1 MQRSKNNVEKH
12 LSLIKEYK
20 SLNKLVKT
28 TCRNDLRVY
37 EDRIASNCISNP
49 KVVHKFIRDKTVI
62 KDDIRALMDDNNKII
77 TDPELIC
84 ETLNEWFFSVF
95 RKEDCV
101 NMPTCNPPSSIC
113 SNLIVNPFDIESR
126 LSKLDGNKSIGP
138 DSIHPFEINNVP

>member
-1 MQRSKNNVEKH
+1 VQRSKNNVEKH

-20 SLNKLVKT
+20 SLYKLVKT
-28 TCRNDLRVY
+28 KCRNDLRVY
-37 EDRIASNCISNP
+37 EDRITSNCISNP

-77 TDPELIC
+77 TDPKLIC
-84 ETLNEWFFSVF
+84 ERLNQWFFSVF

-101 NMPTCNPPSSIC
+101 NIRTFNPSSSIC